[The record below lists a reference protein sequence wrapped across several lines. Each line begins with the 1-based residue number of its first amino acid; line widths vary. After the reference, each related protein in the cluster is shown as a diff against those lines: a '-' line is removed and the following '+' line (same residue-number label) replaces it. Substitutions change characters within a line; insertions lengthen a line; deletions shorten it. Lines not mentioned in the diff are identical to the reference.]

1 MIRKKFKVVVDKVI
15 AEYLKDFG
23 LPFICTQTGIS
34 SILTDSFCNLAKDY
48 HLDDFTYFDAAG
60 VVNYVNS
67 VLLKKENERIR
78 ELLANESSDID
89 G

>member
-48 HLDDFTYFDAAG
+48 QLDDFTFFDAAG
-60 VVNYVNS
+60 VVNYVS
-67 VLLKKENERIR
+67 TALLKKEENRIR
-78 ELLANESSDID
+78 ELIVNESSDID